1 MAWFFKVISSV
12 ILILLS
18 DTFIQEY
25 QLENLI
31 CEKVKEI
38 PELENLCVHGIIEL
52 ELINLV
58 CNLVENAIQD
68 GNKHKIN
75 KNVLVVKVLS
85 KLFSISPVE
94 ISNVENQIDYL
105 YNNRKI
111 KKLKISKKVFVYFTK
126 VASNIFFA
134 K

>member
-1 MAWFFKVISSV
+1 MTSINIVDLPLKNSLKKHTKFYT
-12 ILILLS
+12 IL
-18 DTFIQEY
+18 
-25 QLENLI
+25 NLI
-31 CEKVKEI
+31 CEKIKEI
-38 PELENLCVHGIIEL
+38 PEIENLCTHGIIEL

-68 GNKHKIN
+68 GNKHKID
-75 KNVLVVKVLS
+75 KKSLVVKVLS

-94 ISNVENQIDYL
+94 ITNVESQIEYL
-105 YNNRKI
+105 FNNRKI

-126 VASNIFFA
+126 VAGNIFFA